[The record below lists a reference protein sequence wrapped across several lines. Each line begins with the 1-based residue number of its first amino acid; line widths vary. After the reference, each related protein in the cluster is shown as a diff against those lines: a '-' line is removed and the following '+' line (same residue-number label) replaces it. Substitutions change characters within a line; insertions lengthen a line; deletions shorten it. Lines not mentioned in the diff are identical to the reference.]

1 MNLPLYLKAVIQS
14 FLYSIYVIKCFSIAF
29 IKELFE
35 LFLKL
40 GMILTKKRKKK
51 PKQIKYG
58 FYHRNFVASIAE

>member
-29 IKELFE
+29 IKELFD

-40 GMILTKKRKKK
+40 GMILTKKEK
-51 PKQIKYG
+51 
-58 FYHRNFVASIAE
+58 RNQNRLNMAFIIGTL